1 MFRNVDASR
10 SIPRNFCPAKH
21 LFLLAF
27 RRKNSEKRRTAMRIS
42 RSVRGIR
49 ISDVEKTVNAARQT
63 ELTVRA
69 RAFDTL
75 AYGGHSPKITYS
87 RPNFC
92 RPTKASETSTRQLY
106 YPARARF
113 LAFNRPFY
121 STFASTCVYTCKWRT
136 HNVVTHIHADET
148 RVIAST

>member
-69 RAFDTL
+69 RALDQ
-75 AYGGHSPKITYS
+75 HSRMGVILRRS
-87 RPNFC
+87 
-92 RPTKASETSTRQLY
+92 
-106 YPARARF
+106 
-113 LAFNRPFY
+113 
-121 STFASTCVYTCKWRT
+121 RT
-136 HNVVTHIHADET
+136 HGRISVDQRKLRKHQPGNFIIPLVRAFSRFQPTFLLNVRVNLRIHVQMEDTQCSHTHT
-148 RVIAST
+148 